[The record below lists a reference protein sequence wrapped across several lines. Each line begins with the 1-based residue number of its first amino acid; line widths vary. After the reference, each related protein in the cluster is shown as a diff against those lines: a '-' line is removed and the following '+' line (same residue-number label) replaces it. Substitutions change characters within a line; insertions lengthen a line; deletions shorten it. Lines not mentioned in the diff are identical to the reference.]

1 MGQYTS
7 GAEAVMNRKEIIIWG
22 AFAIIFLCILF
33 FAFHQKA
40 TDSAVKKGSEDFY
53 QQAVR
58 KFDPVEYHSQRAYA
72 FDAEHSF
79 KLAAE
84 EYKKLLELK
93 PEDKNLHIHLAC
105 VYYKMG
111 KKEQAATEM
120 KEFLKHDP
128 YDRSQWENLG
138 DLYLELADNEMALQA
153 FEESLRINPENAF
166 CSGKVGKLY
175 YQKGEYGSAIRAF
188 EKSLAIDPGAGEYH
202 LELGLCYVAA
212 GDADGAEKQ
221 KQILKNLKREDLY
234 VKLSEAMQ
242 NENNKGAPPSH

>member
-1 MGQYTS
+1 
-7 GAEAVMNRKEIIIWG
+7 MNRKEISVWG

-33 FAFHQKA
+33 LTFHRKA
-40 TDSAVKKGSEDFY
+40 ADSRRKKEGEDFY
-53 QQAVR
+53 QRAMG
-58 KFDPVEYHSQRAYA
+58 KFDPVKYHSQSAYA
-72 FDAEHSF
+72 FEADHSF
-79 KLAAE
+79 ERAAE
-84 EYKKLLELK
+84 EYKKLLELR
-93 PEDKNLHIHLAC
+93 PDDKALHIHLAS

-111 KKEQAATEM
+111 KKEQATTEM
-120 KEFLKHDP
+120 KEFLKRDP

-138 DLYLELADNEMALQA
+138 NLYLELADNEMALQA
-153 FEESLRINPENAF
+153 FEASLRINPENAF

-175 YQKGEYGSAIRAF
+175 YQKGEYISAIRAF
-188 EKSLAIDPGAGEYH
+188 EKSLDIEPGAGEYH

-234 VKLSEAMQ
+234 GKLSDAMQ